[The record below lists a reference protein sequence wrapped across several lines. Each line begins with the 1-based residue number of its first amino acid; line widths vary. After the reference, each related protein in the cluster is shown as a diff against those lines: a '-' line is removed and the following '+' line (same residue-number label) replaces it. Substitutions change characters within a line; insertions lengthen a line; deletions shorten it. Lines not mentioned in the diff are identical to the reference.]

1 MADPDS
7 VRALRPLRRLTL
19 PGGRTLL
26 RAGLV
31 ATLLGLAAAVL
42 HTPTACPPTTAPSD
56 ASAEAGGT
64 TRRADGAG
72 PTNPEGAGSTGAAGS
87 TGGSGTAGPSPTG
100 GTTAGSDA
108 TTGTGTTAGSDAT
121 TGTGTTAG
129 SGARNPLPLP
139 SGAVGLPV
147 RLAEPATLAVVRPG
161 ARVDLLSA
169 APDGSDTE
177 ATLLAPAALVLDVLG
192 DGATDGSSALY
203 LALRPEQ
210 AKRAVGL
217 PEGTRFAI
225 VVRG

>member
-1 MADPDS
+1 MGDPDS
-7 VRALRPLRRLTL
+7 ARALRPLRRLTL

-31 ATLLGLAAAVL
+31 AALLGLAAAVL
-42 HTPTACPPTTAPSD
+42 HTPTACPPTTVPSD
-56 ASAEAGGT
+56 ASAGADGT
-64 TRRADGAG
+64 TRKVDGAG
-72 PTNPEGAGSTGAAGS
+72 PTNTDSAGSTNGPGSTDGAGSTDRPGS

-100 GTTAGSDA
+100 GTTAGS
-108 TTGTGTTAGSDAT
+108 GTRS
-121 TGTGTTAG
+121 
-129 SGARNPLPLP
+129 PLPLP

-169 APDGSDTE
+169 APDGVGTE

-192 DGATDGSSALY
+192 TGATDESSALY
-203 LALRPEQ
+203 LALRPDQ
-210 AKRAVGL
+210 AQRAVGL

>member
-7 VRALRPLRRLTL
+7 ARALRPLRRLTL

-26 RAGLV
+26 RASLV

-56 ASAEAGGT
+56 APAGVGGT
-64 TRRADGAG
+64 TRRVDGAES
-72 PTNPEGAGSTGAAGS
+72 TNPGGAGA
-87 TGGSGTAGPSPTG
+87 TGGSGPAGPSPTG
-100 GTTAGSDA
+100 GTTAGSSA
-108 TTGTGTTAGSDAT
+108 TA
-121 TGTGTTAG
+121 GTGTTAG

-169 APDGSDTE
+169 APDGADTE

-192 DGATDGSSALY
+192 DGASDGSSALY
-203 LALRPEQ
+203 LALRPDQ

>member
-1 MADPDS
+1 MGDPAS
-7 VRALRPLRRLTL
+7 ARALRPLRRLTL

-31 ATLLGLAAAVL
+31 AALLGLAAAVL
-42 HTPTACPPTTAPSD
+42 HTPTACPPTTVPSD
-56 ASAEAGGT
+56 ASAGADGT
-64 TRRADGAG
+64 TRRVDGAG
-72 PTNPEGAGSTGAAGS
+72 PTDTDSAGSTDGPGS
-87 TGGSGTAGPSPTG
+87 TDGSGTAGPSPTG
-100 GTTAGSDA
+100 GTTAGS
-108 TTGTGTTAGSDAT
+108 GTRS
-121 TGTGTTAG
+121 
-129 SGARNPLPLP
+129 PLPLP

-169 APDGSDTE
+169 APDGVGTE

-192 DGATDGSSALY
+192 AGATDGSSALY
-203 LALRPEQ
+203 LALRPDQ
-210 AKRAVGL
+210 AQRAVGL